1 MSIASECLVLNL
13 HIGIWTGQRLDK
25 AATANVTREAGAESD
40 AARVNKH
47 LIAKAALKDVTS
59 ASYAVRTHFYQ
70 HTLPWKDNGD
80 RVISRK
86 AFTSFIEEH
95 ERLVGKFNDEVER
108 FAYETYPAEVAR
120 ASFRMGEL
128 FDPDDYPSSQEVARR
143 FHASLDIDPVSEAK
157 DFRVDMDKKHVE
169 RIRGQIEKATEERM
183 ARAMTSVWERI
194 TTVLENYITRTKA
207 GTGIRVELVNNLR
220 EIVEIMP
227 ELNITD
233 DPRLAEI
240 RKMIDDKLTGHEA
253 KELREDEQLRE
264 TARADAQAIMDRM
277 RGFTNAMGAK

>member
-25 AATANVTREAGAESD
+25 AATANVTRDAGAESD

-47 LIAKAALKDVTS
+47 LIAKTALKDVTS
-59 ASYAVRTHFYQ
+59 ASYAVRTHFYSR
-70 HTLPWKDNGD
+70 TLPWKDNGD

-86 AFTSFIEEH
+86 AFAEFIAEH
-95 ERLVGKFNDEVER
+95 ERLVGVFNEQVQH
-108 FAYETYPAEVAR
+108 FAYEVYPAEVAR

-128 FDPDDYPSSQEVARR
+128 FDPDDYPSSAEVARR
-143 FHASLDIDPVSEAK
+143 FHAGMDIDPVSEAS
-157 DFRVDMDKKHVE
+157 DFRVEMDEKHAQ
-169 RIRGQIEKATEERM
+169 RIRDQIEKATEERL
-183 ARAMTSVWERI
+183 ARAMASVWEQI
-194 TTVLENYITRTKA
+194 TTVLQNYITRTKA

-240 RKMIDDKLTGHEA
+240 QKMIGDKLVGHEA
-253 KELREDEQLRE
+253 KDLREDETLRE

-277 RGFTNAMGAK
+277 RGFTAAMGAA

>member
-25 AATANVTREAGAESD
+25 AATAELTRDARAESD

-47 LIAKAALKDVTS
+47 LVAKTALKDVTS
-59 ASYAVRTHFYQ
+59 ASYAVRTHFYSR
-70 HTLPWKDNGD
+70 TLPWKDNGD

-86 AFTSFIEEH
+86 AFAEFIAEH
-95 ERLVGKFNDEVER
+95 ERLVGIFNEEVKR
-108 FAYETYPAEVAR
+108 FAYDTYPAEVAR
-120 ASFRMGEL
+120 ASFRMGTM
-128 FDPDDYPSSQEVARR
+128 FDPDDYPSSQEVERR
-143 FHASLDIDPVSEAK
+143 FHVGLDIDPVSEAK
-157 DFRVDMDKKHVE
+157 DFRVDMDKKHAK
-169 RIRGQIEKATEERM
+169 RIRDQIEKATEERLS
-183 ARAMTSVWERI
+183 RAMAAVWERI
-194 TTVLENYITRTKA
+194 TTVLQNYITRTAA

-220 EIVEIMP
+220 EIVDLMP

-240 RKMIDDKLTGHEA
+240 RKMIDEKLTGHEA
-253 KELREDEQLRE
+253 KELREDETLRE

-277 RGFTNAMGAK
+277 RGFTKAMGAE